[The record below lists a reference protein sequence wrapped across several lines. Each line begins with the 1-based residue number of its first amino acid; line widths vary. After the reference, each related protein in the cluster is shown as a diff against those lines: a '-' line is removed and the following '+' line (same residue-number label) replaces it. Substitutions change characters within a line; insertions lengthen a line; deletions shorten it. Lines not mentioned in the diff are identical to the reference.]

1 MKINSIL
8 SALVIS
14 AALALPLAA
23 CKEEAAVK
31 PVAVTMTDEALG
43 YYCQMYLADHGG
55 PKAQI
60 HEKGQD
66 HPLWFSQVSDAVTY
80 LRGGEKRGDVTAIYV
95 SDMEKAPSWA
105 EPGRDNWIDADAA
118 VFVIGSRQAGAM
130 GMPEAIPF
138 GSQKAADAFVAR
150 EGGAIVKL
158 AEIPDKYLGPAG
170 AEPSNHSDMQM

>member
-1 MKINSIL
+1 MIARIL
-8 SALVIS
+8 SALVLS

-23 CKEEAAVK
+23 CKEETAAK
-31 PVAVTMTDEALG
+31 PVAVAMTDEALG

-60 HEKGQD
+60 HEKGQE

-118 VFVIGSRQAGAM
+118 VYVIGSRQAGAM
-130 GMPEAIPF
+130 GTPEAIPF
-138 GSQKAADAFVAR
+138 GSRKAADDFVAR

-158 AEIPDKYLGPAG
+158 ADIPDTYLGPAN
-170 AEPSNHSDMQM
+170 AEQTGHSDMQM